1 MITHARAD
9 TFQGDVVRYED
20 FFSFADLG
28 VGKQKTGFS
37 FVLFLFAVEKK
48 SFSLCPLL
56 EKKVNLLCLGVASQ
70 ALMLFESV

>member
-1 MITHARAD
+1 M
-9 TFQGDVVRYED
+9 QGLIPFRVMLYAMRN

-28 VGKQKTGFS
+28 VAKQKTGFS

-56 EKKVNLLCLGVASQ
+56 EKKVDLLCLGVASK